1 MFTSSIGALLPRR
14 LTGSLFLLSLP
25 PFAHFIPMLAQSVRA
40 ALPASSPSPP
50 AEGRK
55 RGWTP
60 GPRLARCV
68 YVLHGCMGTRK
79 GHSRGQADE
88 HKGEKRRTRS

>member
-1 MFTSSIGALLPRR
+1 MFTGSIGALLPRSF
-14 LTGSLFLLSLP
+14 TGSLFLLSLP

-60 GPRLARCV
+60 GPGQARWLH
-68 YVLHGCMGTRK
+68 VLHGVR
-79 GHSRGQADE
+79 GHPGNGNIGGRAHE
-88 HKGEKRRTRS
+88 HNDEKRW